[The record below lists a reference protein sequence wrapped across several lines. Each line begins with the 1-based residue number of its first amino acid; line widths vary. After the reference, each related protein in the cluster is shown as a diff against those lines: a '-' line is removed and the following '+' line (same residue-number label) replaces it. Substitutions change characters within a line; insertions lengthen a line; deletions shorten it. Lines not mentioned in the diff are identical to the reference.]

1 MFHVFSDLEG
11 IRIAIEMERR
21 GESFYRRAAKVSKS
35 EDTVQ
40 MLLSLAADE
49 MHHKAEFERLY
60 KAESEAGMSDKA
72 YDDETNAYL
81 TGRIRQIAEGIAAA
95 QNGRAEFTEMKFL
108 PYVVNDATVT
118 ERMALSAEAL
128 LGKDKVLH
136 KKRTMGGEDFS
147 YLCRQKPGMM
157 FRLGICGGP
166 ETGYALHT
174 DTFDVDE
181 RCFGVGIDL
190 FVRFVLDNM
199 QGIFWP
205 EKQ

>member
-81 TGRIRQIAEGIAAA
+81 TAIAA
-95 QNGRAEFTEMKFL
+95 E
-108 PYVVNDATVT
+108 VVFPKGLMVLREVGFEN
-118 ERMALSAEAL
+118 AEAVL
-128 LGKDKVLH
+128 QHAIASEKDSILFYGELSDRTPDEHAKKVFAEI
-136 KKRTMGGEDFS
+136 M
-147 YLCRQKPGMM
+147 RQEKGHM
-157 FRLGICGGP
+157 FRLQRNLELI
-166 ETGYALHT
+166 T
-174 DTFDVDE
+174 
-181 RCFGVGIDL
+181 
-190 FVRFVLDNM
+190 
-199 QGIFWP
+199 
-205 EKQ
+205 K

>member
-81 TGRIRQIAEGIAAA
+81 TAIAAEVVFPRGLMALKDEGFENPEAVLMHAIASEKDSVLFYSEMQEHTHDDHAKEVFGEIIRQEKGH
-95 QNGRAEFTEMKFL
+95 L
-108 PYVVNDATVT
+108 
-118 ERMALSAEAL
+118 
-128 LGKDKVLH
+128 
-136 KKRTMGGEDFS
+136 
-147 YLCRQKPGMM
+147 
-157 FRLGICGGP
+157 FRLQRQL
-166 ETGYALHT
+166 ALIT
-174 DTFDVDE
+174 K
-181 RCFGVGIDL
+181 
-190 FVRFVLDNM
+190 N
-199 QGIFWP
+199 
-205 EKQ
+205 